1 MRSLVL
7 GHLVYLYT
15 PIGILATIAGI
26 LMGGQWVWVGM
37 AIFGFNIVM
46 DTLTGG
52 IHLKGAKINKKGE
65 VISEISCLIFSCF
78 LFLIS

>member
-52 IHLKGAKINKKGE
+52 IHLKGAAVNSKGE
-65 VISEISCLIFSCF
+65 AAGVGPILN
-78 LFLIS
+78 LMMY